1 MQLLLRAESFDGGL
15 NSFIQNTAMPFA
27 KIRQLPLKNQQN
39 RNNQIVL
46 RNKDCLCAKTQVR
59 CWIDWSLILN
69 HSTSLDSFPGL
80 KVLAILIFFPSSRF
94 NLSKEIGIITR
105 TGWCASPFSHNPHS
119 KFPARDTLHQFLGNR
134 ELGFPPVKEEWV
146 WSVPLPGNM
155 PNMTT
160 TYYDNMRNWCKI
172 DLNSF
177 DHCRGTDRKRALP
190 LPGEASL
197 RARSAQQWPGI
208 KNMASLER
216 GMVTSWQ
223 HSVASVFDFDT
234 TTTYL

>member
-1 MQLLLRAESFDGGL
+1 MDMPPLLRAESFDRGL

-105 TGWCASPFSHNPHS
+105 TG
-119 KFPARDTLHQFLGNR
+119 
-134 ELGFPPVKEEWV
+134 
-146 WSVPLPGNM
+146 
-155 PNMTT
+155 
-160 TYYDNMRNWCKI
+160 
-172 DLNSF
+172 
-177 DHCRGTDRKRALP
+177 
-190 LPGEASL
+190 
-197 RARSAQQWPGI
+197 
-208 KNMASLER
+208 
-216 GMVTSWQ
+216 
-223 HSVASVFDFDT
+223 
-234 TTTYL
+234 